1 MGMFTHKDDAGQQA
15 SGGLFQKSAPAAAPT
30 LPPEVLTQI
39 RDESRRL
46 RMLEERFVSL
56 RKSLQVNQQDG
67 LSKHKKS
74 TIEIRNITKEIDALK
89 KDFNSLQDKIT
100 LVVTEMQQLARK
112 DDVIT
117 LQKYINLWE
126 PIHFVTRNEVQRVVE
141 EVLSKRKEG
150 FPEPM
155 KPKEGSKKDLKEE

>member
-1 MGMFTHKDDAGQQA
+1 MGMFTHNDDAGQPA
-15 SGGLFQKSAPAAAPT
+15 SGGLFQKSAPAASPA
-30 LPPEVLTQI
+30 LPPEVLTQL

-112 DDVIT
+112 DDVVT

-141 EVLSKRKEG
+141 EVLSKSNNNV
-150 FPEPM
+150 P
-155 KPKEGSKKDLKEE
+155 KPLTPQEDSKKDLKEE